1 MRDGNAIAFLS
12 AHRLDGVLVHADNL
26 VGLDDLQIQPLRV
39 VPGELLLD
47 GGMGADEQHARAKL
61 TCRLHGAKHDLARS
75 EIATHRVER
84 DAARAGAFTDS
95 AWACPL
101 R

>member
-1 MRDGNAIAFLS
+1 MRAGNVAAFFT
-12 AHRLDGVLVHADNL
+12 AYRLDGVLVHADYL
-26 VGLDDLQIQPLRV
+26 GGLDDLQIQPLRV

-75 EIATHRVER
+75 EIATHCVEG
-84 DAARAGAFTDS
+84 DAVRAGAVTGR
-95 AWACPL
+95 AWACLL